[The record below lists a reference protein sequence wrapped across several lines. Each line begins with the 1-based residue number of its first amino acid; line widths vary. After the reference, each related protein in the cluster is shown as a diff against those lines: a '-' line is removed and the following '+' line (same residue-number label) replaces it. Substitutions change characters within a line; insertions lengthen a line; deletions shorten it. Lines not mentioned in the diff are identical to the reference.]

1 MSAKIYSV
9 ARLVLAAICILA
21 AFAGAVLSQH
31 AYGLLVDSFRFNAA
45 LIIGSVS
52 ASLLVASGLLA
63 FGWRGGLVITLG
75 SGIAMLAVVVF
86 GLFYMGEAS
95 LYEALQQAS
104 CAPGYAWC
112 SNQAST
118 VVRLCTAVVL
128 GSIALVAFRHLLP
141 IPNEPQGIS
150 VNR

>member
-9 ARLVLAAICILA
+9 ARLVLSAICILA

-45 LIIGSVS
+45 LVIASAS

-63 FGWRGGLVITLG
+63 FDRRGGLVVTLV

-86 GLFYMGEAS
+86 GLFYMGDAS
-95 LYEALQQAS
+95 LYEALKQAS

-118 VVRLCTAVVL
+118 VVRLCAAVVL
-128 GSIALVAFRHLLP
+128 GAIALIAFRHRLP
-141 IPNEPQGIS
+141 IPSEPQGIGA
-150 VNR
+150 RG

>member
-1 MSAKIYSV
+1 MSAKIYSI

-31 AYGLLVDSFRFNAA
+31 AYGYLGDAFRFNAA

-52 ASLLVASGLLA
+52 ASLLIASGLLT
-63 FGWRGGLVITLG
+63 FRLRGGVVVTLG

-86 GLFYMGEAS
+86 GLVYMGDAS

-104 CAPGYAWC
+104 CAPGYTWC

-118 VVRLCTAVVL
+118 VVRLCVAVVL
-128 GSIALVAFRHLLP
+128 GSIALAAFRHVLSMP
-141 IPNEPQGIS
+141 SEPQGIS
-150 VNR
+150 ANR